1 MHRRDVLGIGGSLTL
16 ATLAGCVAD
25 SPTSDTD
32 TDAASDDSDMSSEL
46 DLREAN
52 VVGVDFEQDG
62 GGYDFS
68 VTLHHDDDGEEG
80 YADWWQVERLDGT
93 QLGRRVLRHPHSRQ
107 PFTRSD
113 TIEVPEDVTCVA
125 VRGHDQTHGYGGRAV
140 VVNLD
145 SGEQTAVRQGTDR
158 QAVSETDCP

>member
-1 MHRRDVLGIGGSLTL
+1 M
-16 ATLAGCVAD
+16 
-25 SPTSDTD
+25 
-32 TDAASDDSDMSSEL
+32 
-46 DLREAN
+46 
-52 VVGVDFEQDG
+52 
-62 GGYDFS
+62 
-68 VTLHHDDDGEEG
+68 
-80 YADWWQVERLDGT
+80 
-93 QLGRRVLRHPHSRQ
+93 LRHPHSRQ

-125 VRGHDQTHGYGGRAV
+125 VPGHDQTHGYGGRAV